1 VNLTARGGILANDPT
16 FQTQLTQEEQN
27 LQDEIN
33 DYEVYPVVQAGLT
46 FSF

>member
-1 VNLTARGGILANDPT
+1 MSLTATGGTLVNDPA
-16 FQTQLTQEEQN
+16 FQAQLVQEEQN

-46 FSF
+46 LSF